1 MNSDIAYLKNPDSVA
16 KMQRNLRTPC
26 KAQWQMR
33 HTGRELKKQEINQKK
48 LPLE

>member
-1 MNSDIAYLKNPDSVA
+1 MA

-26 KAQWQMR
+26 KAQWQIT
-33 HTGRELKKQEINQKK
+33 HTGRKLKKQEINQKK